1 VVGIRVLA
9 EKHRPEVGMRQ
20 TRPSP
25 ETQNPP
31 PCETQTPQKLKK
43 TAEEPHKLTK
53 GQLKRHV
60 FSPQDQ
66 GRGGLRVEA
75 VAEGVACE
83 VDQSARSYMKCE
95 LNQNLSVNEVY
106 YTASSSLVISNN
118 SCWKLHCLKGFNLI
132 PFSYKIRVGVAWG

>member
-1 VVGIRVLA
+1 VLA

-83 VDQSARSYMKCE
+83 VDHRVHVPLCLTTPERWKGLPNVDLSLGAAVVQS
-95 LNQNLSVNEVY
+95 
-106 YTASSSLVISNN
+106 
-118 SCWKLHCLKGFNLI
+118 GD
-132 PFSYKIRVGVAWG
+132 RV